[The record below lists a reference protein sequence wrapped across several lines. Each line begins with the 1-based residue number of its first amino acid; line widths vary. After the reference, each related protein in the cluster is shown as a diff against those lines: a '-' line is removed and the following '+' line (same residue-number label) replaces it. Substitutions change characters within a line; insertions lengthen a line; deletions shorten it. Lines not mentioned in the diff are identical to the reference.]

1 MYNPATATSIRK
13 GEYGSSLGKVKNC
26 YFRDVEYI
34 IKRVQENL
42 KELELDTSAF
52 GPCQ

>member
-1 MYNPATATSIRK
+1 
-13 GEYGSSLGKVKNC
+13 
-26 YFRDVEYI
+26 VEYI

-52 GPCQ
+52 GPCQWP